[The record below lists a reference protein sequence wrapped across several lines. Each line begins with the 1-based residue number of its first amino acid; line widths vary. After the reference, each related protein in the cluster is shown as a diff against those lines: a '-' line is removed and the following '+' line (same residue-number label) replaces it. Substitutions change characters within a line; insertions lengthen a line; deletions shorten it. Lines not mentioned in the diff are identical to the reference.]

1 MRHRSS
7 NSKFILSAVVVC
19 LLAANSRALELD
31 TNATTGTVRGEQ
43 QQGLEQDL
51 EQELDLNLN
60 SEQELEQELDLKLNS
75 TDEFYDFFA
84 GYMDGPLHEGVSK
97 SSTNPGVDHTA
108 HNRDTVV
115 LNAKQITLQW
125 YDCVVTHVTLGWN
138 TLDPNALMSKKVL
151 EKTEQQLVKDKVLK
165 PREKIHHCYV
175 ILRFEGQ
182 EDCHRL
188 VMEHGFSIEGMG
200 FRMWLRSK
208 AAFVDNKFGLD
219 ATYTISPEFR
229 ITSQDPSVYENYDPP
244 RDPSNLRP
252 TMANVMQELFLRD
265 PEVQFYDIQDRNCCF
280 FAKNLMNIM
289 LTDYQM
295 AEAQSHIQDAVEIN
309 KRLKKKTVAYGLKKK
324 LVQMMGSGS
333 NKIPDF
339 MKLQKYHE
347 HEHEGL
353 QFFDQQWENA
363 VKMHHHRFANVTYYS
378 NNGEQEQESDS
389 KDASSSGSGAEV
401 GHRKIVSLKD
411 DSTRTNNASKKKKQQ
426 VVYSDKVKKH
436 KQKPVIIDT
445 LEP

>member
-31 TNATTGTVRGEQ
+31 TNATTGTARGEQ
-43 QQGLEQDL
+43 QQGL
-51 EQELDLNLN
+51 
-60 SEQELEQELDLKLNS
+60 EQELEQELDLKLNS

-84 GYMDGPLHEGVSK
+84 GYMDGPMTPGVSR
-97 SSTNPGVDHTA
+97 SSSNPGVDHTA
-108 HNRDTVV
+108 YNKDTVV

-125 YDCVVTHVTLGWN
+125 YDCVATHVTLGWN

-151 EKTEQQLVKDKVLK
+151 EKTEKLLVKEKVLK

-244 RDPSNLRP
+244 RDPNDLKP
-252 TMANVMQELFLRD
+252 TMANVMQELFIRD
-265 PEVQFYDIQDRNCCF
+265 PQVQFYDIQDRNCCF

-295 AEAQSHIQDAVEIN
+295 AEAQSHFQDAIEIN
-309 KRLKKKTVAYGLKKK
+309 KRLKKKTVAYGLKKR
-324 LVQMMGSGS
+324 LVQMMGSS

-347 HEHEGL
+347 HEHVGL
-353 QFFDQQWENA
+353 HFFDKQLENA

-378 NNGEQEQESDS
+378 NNNGEQEQESDS
-389 KDASSSGSGAEV
+389 KDVSSSGAEV
-401 GHRKIVSLKD
+401 GHRKIVSLND

-436 KQKPVIIDT
+436 EQKPVIIDT